1 MTREQLLDAVG
12 DIRDAF
18 IREAAPPPASYRKQR
33 EFPWTGAVAA
43 CLALMIVGS
52 TFFLSQMNMGDGA
65 TGSGGASA
73 ATEDTAEVGE
83 SGGTVNGAS
92 DGTDDSEPETAAITV
107 TVDGTVY
114 VQAGGVGRHPE
125 ACQRDSP
132 TLERRSCRTPGSFV
146 PTMPTRSGRGR
157 SMSIR
162 AAGMR
167 GPEPPIWPMSATRRR
182 QQTDRGRKEKA
193 GPLEGIPAGG
203 LLRMI
208 LPVLTAASAAFSKIP
223 RPWAERPRHQR

>member
-65 TGSGGASA
+65 AGSGGAA
-73 ATEDTAEVGE
+73 
-83 SGGTVNGAS
+83 

-125 ACQRDSP
+125 ACPEGFSY
-132 TLERRSCRTPGSFV
+132 
-146 PTMPTRSGRGR
+146 
-157 SMSIR
+157 
-162 AAGMR
+162 AG
-167 GPEPPIWPMSATRRR
+167 EA
-182 QQTDRGRKEKA
+182 E
-193 GPLEGIPAGG
+193 
-203 LLRMI
+203 
-208 LPVLTAASAAFSKIP
+208 LPDTGELCPYYADP
-223 RPWAERPRHQR
+223 ERPGQIYVYQSCWDEGTGTTYMAYVRYEAETTN

>member
-73 ATEDTAEVGE
+73 VTEDTAEVGE
-83 SGGTVNGAS
+83 SGGTVNGAA
-92 DGTDDSEPETAAITV
+92 DGTDDSEPETAGDHCHGGWHGVCAGRRRGQAI
-107 TVDGTVY
+107 
-114 VQAGGVGRHPE
+114 
-125 ACQRDSP
+125 QRRARRDLP
-132 TLERRSCRTPGSFV
+132 TLERR
-146 PTMPTRSGRGR
+146 
-157 SMSIR
+157 
-162 AAGMR
+162 
-167 GPEPPIWPMSATRRR
+167 E
-182 QQTDRGRKEKA
+182 
-193 GPLEGIPAGG
+193 
-203 LLRMI
+203 
-208 LPVLTAASAAFSKIP
+208 LPDTGELCPYYADP
-223 RPWAERPRHQR
+223 ERPGQIYVYQSCWDEGTGTTYMAYVRYEAETTN